1 MQPALGRRRHRR
13 SNNTISL
20 VSRGYVVGCY
30 VRSPSQRWKC
40 VAASSASHPVM
51 RAILPLLYAHHRLFA
66 GLGPSGLT
74 PSSVL
79 KCGLINHR
87 DGVMTYVRHRV
98 TSRSSAGRSR
108 FGVREPPLLSLLA
121 AARAAAH
128 RSKLSNRSGD
138 SGLVLV
144 ESVGC
149 LTEDLPG
156 RCGPFWRPLAVF
168 GPSTRSMARANWSS
182 HS

>member
-87 DGVMTYVRHRV
+87 DGVMTYV
-98 TSRSSAGRSR
+98 SRDMTPRRLACRNLHAGGAGVGGRLRPSVEECRNVGTNVARRGQR
-108 FGVREPPLLSLLA
+108 FVFCDVR
-121 AARAAAH
+121 RF
-128 RSKLSNRSGD
+128 N
-138 SGLVLV
+138 
-144 ESVGC
+144 
-149 LTEDLPG
+149 
-156 RCGPFWRPLAVF
+156 
-168 GPSTRSMARANWSS
+168 AN
-182 HS
+182 